1 MGASL
6 LALAKSIYYY
16 YGDISSVEKGEIADS
31 ILYLT
36 LDAFL
41 EILDH
46 CSQNL
51 TRGGHLCGWRSSE
64 EMETVVVQG
73 SR

>member
-16 YGDISSVEKGEIADS
+16 YGDIAPLGKGEIADS

-36 LDAFL
+36 QDVFF
-41 EILDH
+41 EVFDYW
-46 CSQNL
+46 
-51 TRGGHLCGWRSSE
+51 G
-64 EMETVVVQG
+64 
-73 SR
+73 